1 LKNGKKDARLI
12 ETPYQNLMLDKEVLR
27 IEERHAGHI
36 LVLPQEVVQQ
46 DVWIKGFQR
55 RHSFRRQS
63 P

>member
-27 IEERHAGHI
+27 IEERPAGHM
-36 LVLPQEVVQQ
+36 LVLPQEVVRQ

-55 RHSFRRQS
+55 KHSSRRQS